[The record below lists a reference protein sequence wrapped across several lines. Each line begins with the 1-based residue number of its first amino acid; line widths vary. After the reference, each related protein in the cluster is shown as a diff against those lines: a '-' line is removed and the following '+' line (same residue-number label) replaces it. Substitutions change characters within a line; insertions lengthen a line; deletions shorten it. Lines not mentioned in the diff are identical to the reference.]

1 MIILKEQ
8 FSPSQRQSY

>member
-1 MIILKEQ
+1 MVILKEQ